1 MHSKQPFSPPNIFA
15 SNLLALC
22 CKSYTSNISIC
33 LHGGYLH
40 TGAYGTWG
48 PTVIFPCPTFS
59 LFQTAGCC
67 WVEPVLGWVTG
78 TYLGP
83 LFAQQASL
91 GCCRDP
97 DMPGEP
103 AQTFPTAPAQ
113 IRRIYLQ
120 YFSLVFNFQS
130 PQSCEALSLSLFF
143 AIFLRVL
150 WISFE
155 RLTKWSRFSA
165 AWENFSWS
173 SQFWVILS
181 LGHFFSGPERW
192 MAWCCYLQPF
202 VLLQSLLSKKTF
214 ASSFSLLSGYMMH
227 LYLRKSEPPLMWG
240 CF

>member
-1 MHSKQPFSPPNIFA
+1 MR
-15 SNLLALC
+15 SNRYFPLSDLFFIPDCWMLLGWACAGLGDRD
-22 CKSYTSNISIC
+22 IP
-33 LHGGYLH
+33 
-40 TGAYGTWG
+40 G
-48 PTVIFPCPTFS
+48 PTFCS
-59 LFQTAGCC
+59 AGVP
-67 WVEPVLGWVTG
+67 WLLQRSWH
-78 TYLGP
+78 
-83 LFAQQASL
+83 AWWASSDL
-91 GCCRDP
+91 
-97 DMPGEP
+97 
-103 AQTFPTAPAQ
+103 PTAPAQ

-192 MAWCCYLQPF
+192 MAWCYLQPF
-202 VLLQSLLSKKTF
+202 ALLQSLLSKKKF

>member
-1 MHSKQPFSPPNIFA
+1 MGDIYTQMRMEHEVQP
-15 SNLLALC
+15 
-22 CKSYTSNISIC
+22 
-33 LHGGYLH
+33 
-40 TGAYGTWG
+40 
-48 PTVIFPCPTFS
+48 VFS
-59 LFQTAGCC
+59 LVRPFLCSRLLDAVGLSLC
-67 WVEPVLGWVTG
+67 WVGWQGHTWAHF
-78 TYLGP
+78 LLSRRP
-83 LFAQQASL
+83 LAAAE
-91 GCCRDP
+91 
-97 DMPGEP
+97 MPGEP

-165 AWENFSWS
+165 AWENLSWS

-192 MAWCCYLQPF
+192 MARCCYLQPF
-202 VLLQSLLSKKTF
+202 VLLQSLLSEKKF
-214 ASSFSLLSGYMMH
+214 SSFSLLSGYMMH

>member
-1 MHSKQPFSPPNIFA
+1 MR
-15 SNLLALC
+15 SNRYFLLSDLFFVPDCWMLLGWACAGLGDRD
-22 CKSYTSNISIC
+22 IP
-33 LHGGYLH
+33 
-40 TGAYGTWG
+40 G
-48 PTVIFPCPTFS
+48 PTFCS
-59 LFQTAGCC
+59 AG
-67 WVEPVLGWVTG
+67 V
-78 TYLGP
+78 P
-83 LFAQQASL
+83 LAAAE
-91 GCCRDP
+91 
-97 DMPGEP
+97 MPGEP

-113 IRRIYLQ
+113 IRRIYLE

-192 MAWCCYLQPF
+192 MARCCYLQPF
-202 VLLQSLLSKKTF
+202 AGLQSLLSKKKF
-214 ASSFSLLSGYMMH
+214 SSFSLLSGCMMH
-227 LYLRKSEPPLMWG
+227 LYLRKSEPPLRFLKDQ
-240 CF
+240 CLCILLH